1 MTRPE
6 ALYARA
12 QARHGPLRL
21 STQLFQAIG
30 ALPDT
35 FKSFA
40 FGTFLLFYYNQVL
53 GLSALKASWAIS
65 AALIIDAAID
75 PIVGSFSDNLR
86 TRLGRRHPLMYAS
99 AVPLSLGLLLA
110 FVPPSGW
117 TGGPL
122 TIWLFATVVLTN
134 ISMSLFIVPWTALYA
149 EFSDD
154 YAERTA
160 IVTWRYAI
168 GALGGVL
175 AFYLT
180 YKYVFPNS
188 AAFRVGQLNPHGYH
202 LFGPVVAMA
211 VLVSVIVTTHLTRR
225 EVPYLLQ
232 PIATTPRFGLM
243 RVLRELGSTLKNR
256 EFLILFTGAFITAGV
271 SGTSDT
277 LSIYLQT
284 YFWGLTSAQLQWFGI
299 AIAGAVLGF
308 ATVGPL
314 ERLIDKRPLLM
325 VCFGLLVFDYVG
337 MILLRLAHVLPA
349 NGDPRLLIILVSNET
364 VRNWLGTL
372 LGIMFASMIA
382 DTLDL
387 QELRTGRR
395 QEGIFA
401 AALAFSGKATG
412 GVGAL
417 VAGFLLERV
426 IRWPSSVNLSHLDP
440 ALVVRLGVVGGVLT
454 PIFFV
459 IPLLLGFSY
468 RITRASHAKVRAQLA
483 ELRAAHGGPP
493 KGEADEL
500 ANEMAVLSPSHLRA
514 EP

>member
-1 MTRPE
+1 VSSVEP
-6 ALYARA
+6 LYSRA
-12 QARHGPLRL
+12 SPRTGRLKL

-75 PIVGSFSDNLR
+75 PMVGSFSDNLR

-99 AVPLSLGLLLA
+99 AIPLSLGLLLS
-110 FVPPSGW
+110 FVPPQGLSGA
-117 TGGPL
+117 PL
-122 TIWLFATVVLTN
+122 TAWLFGAVVLTN

-168 GALGGVL
+168 GALGGVIS
-175 AFYLT
+175 FYLT
-180 YKYVFPNS
+180 YKFIFPNTP
-188 AAFRVGQLNPHGYH
+188 AFRVGQLNPHGYRV
-202 LFGPVVAMA
+202 FGPVLALA
-211 VLVSVIVTTHLTRR
+211 VLASIIVTTHLTRR
-225 EVPYLLQ
+225 EIPHLLQ
-232 PIATTPRFGLM
+232 PVARTPRFRFM
-243 RVLRELGSTLKNR
+243 RVARELGATLKNR
-256 EFLILFTGAFITAGV
+256 EFLILFVGSFVAAGV

-284 YFWGLTSAQLQWFGI
+284 FFWGLTSAQLQWFGM
-299 AIAGAVLGF
+299 AVLGAVVAF
-308 ATVGPL
+308 LTVGPL
-314 ERLIDKRPLLM
+314 ERLIDKKPLLM
-325 VCFGLLVFDYVG
+325 VCFALLIIDYIG
-337 MILLRLAHVLPA
+337 MIGLRLSRILPP
-349 NGDPRLLIILVSNET
+349 NGDPRLLLILVTNET
-364 VRNWLGTL
+364 VRAWLSTL
-372 LGIMFASMIA
+372 LGIMFASMLA

-417 VAGFLLERV
+417 IAGFLLESV
-426 IRWPSSVNLSHLDP
+426 IRWPEKVDARHLDP
-440 ALVVRLGVVGGVLT
+440 ALVVRLGVMGGVVVPLLY
-454 PIFFV
+454 IG
-459 IPLLLGFSY
+459 PLLLGFAY
-468 RITRASHAKVRAQLA
+468 RVTRKSHAKVRA
-483 ELRAAHGGPP
+483 ELDTRRAARVAAAEPDH
-493 KGEADEL
+493 L
-500 ANEMAVLSPSHLRA
+500 ALEMAVLPPSQIVA
-514 EP
+514 ES

>member
-12 QARHGPLRL
+12 QARSGPLTR

-75 PIVGSFSDNLR
+75 PIVGSFSDSLK

-99 AVPLSLGLLLA
+99 AVPLSLGLLLV
-110 FVPPSGW
+110 FTPPSSLAGA
-117 TGGPL
+117 GL
-122 TIWLFATVVLTN
+122 LAWLFATVVLTN
-134 ISMSLFIVPWTALYA
+134 VSLSFFVVPWTALYA

-175 AFYLT
+175 AFFLT
-180 YKYVFPNS
+180 YKFIFPNT

-202 LFGPVVAMA
+202 LFGPVLGLA
-211 VLVSVIVTTHLTRR
+211 VLASIILTTHLTRR
-225 EVPYLLQ
+225 EIPHLLQ
-232 PIATTPRFGLM
+232 PIAATPRFGLM
-243 RVLRELGSTLKNR
+243 RVLRELGSSLRNR
-256 EFLILFTGAFITAGV
+256 EFLILFTGAFITAGI

-284 YFWGLTSAQLQWFGI
+284 YFWGLTSAQLQWFGL
-299 AIAGAVLGF
+299 AIAGAVLAF
-308 ATVGPL
+308 LTVGPL
-314 ERLIDKRPLLM
+314 ERLLDKKPLLM
-325 VCFGLLVFDYVG
+325 VCMGLLTLDYVA
-337 MILLRLAHVLPA
+337 MIFLRLAGVLPA
-349 NGDPRLLIILVSNET
+349 NGHRSLLIILVTNET
-364 VRNWLGTL
+364 VRAWLQTL

-417 VAGFLLERV
+417 IAGFLLESI
-426 IRWPSSVNLSHLDP
+426 IRWPAHADP
-440 ALVVRLGVVGGVLT
+440 GRLEPHMVVKLGVVGGVLA
-454 PIFFV
+454 
-459 IPLLLGFSY
+459 PLLFVLPLSLGFAY
-468 RITRASHAKVRAQLA
+468 RITRASHAKVRA
-483 ELRAAHGGPP
+483 ELDVRRAAHAAPAPGGL
-493 KGEADEL
+493 DDL
-500 ANEMAVLSPSHLRA
+500 ALEMAVVPPSHLRS